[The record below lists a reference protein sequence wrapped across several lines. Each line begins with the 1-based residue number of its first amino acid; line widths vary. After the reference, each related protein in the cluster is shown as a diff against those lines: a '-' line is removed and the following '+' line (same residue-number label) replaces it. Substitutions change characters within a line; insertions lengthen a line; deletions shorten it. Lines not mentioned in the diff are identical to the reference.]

1 MTFGVRVWGSTSY
14 KAGTAKDTVKSLKF
28 ARYKFHMIVFADIS
42 LQSSFFFY
50 DTSTQHWSY
59 SAKEI
64 FRSVLKFNYMQ
75 NNSPMR
81 YSV

>member
-42 LQSSFFFY
+42 LQSSFFFM
-50 DTSTQHWSY
+50 THQHSIGHTVPRKY
-59 SAKEI
+59 LEVS
-64 FRSVLKFNYMQ
+64 
-75 NNSPMR
+75 
-81 YSV
+81 